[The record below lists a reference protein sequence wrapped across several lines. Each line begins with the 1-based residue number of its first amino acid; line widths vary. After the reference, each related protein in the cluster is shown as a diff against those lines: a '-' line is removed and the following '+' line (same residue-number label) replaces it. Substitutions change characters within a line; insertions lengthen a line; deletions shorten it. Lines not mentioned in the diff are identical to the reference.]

1 MHPVEAQSRFYTK
14 LTAALRQAR
23 NEGPNELGKKM
34 LGRAAGMMDSPQFL
48 EMPERD
54 QSELLEFYAILLE
67 FYAIADAE
75 VTGVIA

>member
-1 MHPVEAQSRFYTK
+1 MHPVEAQSRFYTE

-54 QSELLEFYAILLE
+54 QSELLEFYAIV
-67 FYAIADAE
+67 DAE
-75 VTGVIA
+75 VTGGLVG